1 MITEG
6 PGETRGLRLSWSD
19 RCYHRT
25 MNRALTSLAT
35 MLLTA
40 GMLAVT
46 PSAYALDEGAEI
58 PGVPFVGSVVSAEVG
73 GTIADRVYSL
83 EVAAGTVM
91 VVTLQGESG
100 AELGLYLF
108 GSEATSVVT
117 SDVIA
122 SSARPG
128 ASQMV
133 RVVIPSSE
141 TIYLNVNG
149 RNDDRKY
156 QFVLTISAVVDKTPP
171 RISLARTAPHSRS
184 TAVCARVGAEDSL
197 AGVSSVAVVPAGG
210 SYAPDWQSY
219 EGVGRYCGSYEVP
232 DGSVA
237 VRVLARNQL
246 GFVSSVKAGSTLIDS
261 VQPQVGSPTPRISAL
276 LQARPTIRWRFNEPI
291 KGISSR
297 AVNLIAFDQ
306 LGNRLS
312 GSSAVSADGTLLSWT
327 ATRSIAPGV
336 LVNVQVPG
344 VRDLAGNVLAEIEP
358 FSAFRKER
366 TSITLTTLGATG
378 GTLRVKVTVSR
389 NLLRQTV
396 RLLARTEGQ
405 ADVLLKTVKIV
416 SLDTFVRIQPAGSV
430 KVVASWSGSETLN
443 RAQDSV
449 LVAR

>member
-1 MITEG
+1 
-6 PGETRGLRLSWSD
+6 
-19 RCYHRT
+19 
-25 MNRALTSLAT
+25 

>member
-246 GFVSSVKAGSTLIDS
+246 GFVSSAKAGSTLIDS
-261 VQPQVGSPTPRISAL
+261 VQPQVGSPTPRVNAL
-276 LQARPTIRWRFNEPI
+276 LQARPTIRWRFSEPI

-312 GSSAVSADGTLLSWT
+312 GSSAVSDDGTLLSWT